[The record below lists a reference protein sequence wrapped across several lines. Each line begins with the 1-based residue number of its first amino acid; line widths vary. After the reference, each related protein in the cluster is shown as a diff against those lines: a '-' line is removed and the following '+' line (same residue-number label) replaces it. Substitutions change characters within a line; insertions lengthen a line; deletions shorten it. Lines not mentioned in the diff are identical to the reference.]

1 MKVRALI
8 TVIVVATVLA
18 LVATHGLAQDKKPIK
33 IGLLYSLSGL
43 AAVYTQGTVIGHEI
57 AAEEINAKGGIQRRK
72 IEYVVRDDK
81 LKPGEA
87 VKEFRRM
94 VTRDK
99 VDFVMGVISSGVA
112 LAVSEVAKEM
122 KVLFVDSIAQTS
134 ALTEEQGHPYVVRT
148 NTNSTIIGRT
158 AALAA
163 AKGPEIFLPLVL
175 IMSGDV
181 VNGDFW
187 EFIQRKKEG
196 VSKGWRVVPKLG
208 ERDFLHTLPPC

>member
-1 MKVRALI
+1 MPK
-8 TVIVVATVLA
+8 
-18 LVATHGLAQDKKPIK
+18 
-33 IGLLYSLSGL
+33 
-43 AAVYTQGTVIGHEI
+43 AAS
-57 AAEEINAKGGIQRRK
+57 KGRK

-148 NTNSTIIGRT
+148 NT
-158 AALAA
+158 
-163 AKGPEIFLPLVL
+163 E
-175 IMSGDV
+175 
-181 VNGDFW
+181 
-187 EFIQRKKEG
+187 
-196 VSKGWRVVPKLG
+196 
-208 ERDFLHTLPPC
+208 